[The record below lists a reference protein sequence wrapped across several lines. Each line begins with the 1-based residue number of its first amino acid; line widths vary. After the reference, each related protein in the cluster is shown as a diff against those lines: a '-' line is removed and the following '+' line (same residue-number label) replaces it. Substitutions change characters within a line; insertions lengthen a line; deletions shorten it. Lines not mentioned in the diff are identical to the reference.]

1 MGGSMGMR
9 EGLRIFFRRWRAAAP
24 GQQQEPF
31 LALLLM
37 LVALGILCAER
48 LAPPAPLCALLCVCA
63 LLLGVFLVWRQRPS
77 AWLALA
83 VLFFALGGLRF
94 LAADALPLADVSRLA
109 GQEAHVEGRLRAAP
123 VLRTDAQGV
132 RHVRYEVEAVSV
144 QAAGGRRQSAAGGL
158 YVYAVVPDGQEPP
171 AARVGDMVAARG
183 RLRVPHGY
191 QNPGQLD
198 MRRMLRAAGIT
209 ATLAAGKQGVRVVP
223 QEGYAFWRALT
234 AVREH
239 YRASMERVMPRE
251 DAAAVFALLFGGY
264 EGVSEELVADFT
276 TTGIVHLL
284 SVSGSHISLFAAVLA
299 ALAALLRLPRALRA
313 GLVIGGIAV
322 YALLAGCVPP
332 VIRSA
337 LMGGLTFT
345 ALALGREHSARRI
358 LLLTGLFMLLCWPL
372 LLFHISFQLSF
383 LATAGLILLAPSL
396 AAWLKARGCGAFLAA
411 GIAVTAAAHLA
422 TMPVIAYYFNMFSV
436 SSFVANLL
444 LVPLVDLLIVLA
456 LAAGMAAWLL
466 PPLGKLAFGFAGLLL
481 AFVAETARLLARL
494 PGSQIYVPSP
504 GGMAVL
510 LWYLALGCAFLP
522 ASVRTAGLC
531 LYRRHARAGTFALAA
546 ACVVWGGVRLFS
558 PPQLAVTFLDVHQG
572 DAAVLQIGGHAFMID
587 CGGTRNRAFDV
598 GGRVDVPYLLHSGSR
613 SMDAIFL
620 SHAHEDHAAGAGSIL
635 RKMPVGTV
643 FTAGEGRAAYAT
655 SMGLSTADPLLGKF
669 VELKTGETYRIEGV
683 SIEVLSAP
691 AAASQEKGGISNEA
705 CAVLRVRY
713 GDATFLF
720 TGDMEREQ
728 EAALLAAQRDIRC
741 TVLKVGHH
749 GSATS
754 TSAPFLASARPRYA
768 VISVGAD
775 NTFGH
780 PRPEVLTRLRAAG
793 VRTFRTDEDGA
804 VTFRTDG
811 RRLWAE
817 TYAAGKVSLTQ

>member
-24 GQQQEPF
+24 GQQQESF

-123 VLRTDAQGV
+123 VLRTDAQGM

-191 QNPGQLD
+191 QNPGQFD

-209 ATLAAGKQGVRVVP
+209 ATLAAGKQGVRVAP

-284 SVSGSHISLFAAVLA
+284 SVSGSHISLLAAVLA

-345 ALALGREHSARRI
+345 ALALGREHSARRAS
-358 LLLTGLFMLLCWPL
+358 CSASW
-372 LLFHISFQLSF
+372 
-383 LATAGLILLAPSL
+383 
-396 AAWLKARGCGAFLAA
+396 RRRR
-411 GIAVTAAAHLA
+411 
-422 TMPVIAYYFNMFSV
+422 
-436 SSFVANLL
+436 
-444 LVPLVDLLIVLA
+444 
-456 LAAGMAAWLL
+456 
-466 PPLGKLAFGFAGLLL
+466 
-481 AFVAETARLLARL
+481 ARLLACRAARSMCRRRGHL
-494 PGSQIYVPSP
+494 PVSSGILHSAARSCPRPCGRRRS
-504 GGMAVL
+504 
-510 LWYLALGCAFLP
+510 AF
-522 ASVRTAGLC
+522 AAAMRARGLC
-531 LYRRHARAGTFALAA
+531 CWQSLVPPGAACACSRRRSSRSRSSMFIRAMPRCCRSAGT
-546 ACVVWGGVRLFS
+546 
-558 PPQLAVTFLDVHQG
+558 
-572 DAAVLQIGGHAFMID
+572 
-587 CGGTRNRAFDV
+587 
-598 GGRVDVPYLLHSGSR
+598 R
-613 SMDAIFL
+613 S
-620 SHAHEDHAAGAGSIL
+620 
-635 RKMPVGTV
+635 
-643 FTAGEGRAAYAT
+643 
-655 SMGLSTADPLLGKF
+655 
-669 VELKTGETYRIEGV
+669 
-683 SIEVLSAP
+683 
-691 AAASQEKGGISNEA
+691 
-705 CAVLRVRY
+705 
-713 GDATFLF
+713 
-720 TGDMEREQ
+720 
-728 EAALLAAQRDIRC
+728 
-741 TVLKVGHH
+741 
-749 GSATS
+749 
-754 TSAPFLASARPRYA
+754 
-768 VISVGAD
+768 
-775 NTFGH
+775 
-780 PRPEVLTRLRAAG
+780 
-793 VRTFRTDEDGA
+793 
-804 VTFRTDG
+804 
-811 RRLWAE
+811 
-817 TYAAGKVSLTQ
+817 

>member
-1 MGGSMGMR
+1 MGMR

-109 GQEAHVEGRLRAAP
+109 GQEARVEGRLRAAP

-531 LYRRHARAGTFALAA
+531 LCRRHARAGTFALAA

-572 DAAVLQIGGHAFMID
+572 DAAVLQIGGHTFMID

-613 SMDAIFL
+613 SLDAIFL
-620 SHAHEDHAAGAGSIL
+620 SHVHEDHAAGAGGVL
-635 RKMPVGTV
+635 RRLPVSAV
-643 FTAGEGRAAYAT
+643 LTAGEGRAAYAR
-655 SMGLSTADPLLGKF
+655 SMGLSTADPLLDRL
-669 VELKTGETYRIEGV
+669 VTLHTGERYTIDGVTIEAIAV
-683 SIEVLSAP
+683 PEAEE
-691 AAASQEKGGISNEA
+691 AAGNEA

-713 GDATFLF
+713 GDAAFLF
-720 TGDMEREQ
+720 TGDMEQAQ
-728 EAALLAAQRDIRC
+728 EAALLAAQRDVRC

-754 TSAPFLASARPRYA
+754 TSASFLAGARPRYA

-780 PRPEVLTRLRAAG
+780 PRPEVLARLRAAG